1 MYMYIHTSQ
10 RTILIYSKPLL
21 HDSIIS
27 LRGPPIIYWTE
38 LRDRRGSHC
47 TAWRRSVSVTSAMY
61 MCIMYCACFLAE
73 SQPELNV
80 LSKYEYDITLI
91 ISQNLT
97 YFSIKFVG
105 SAFITRVQSS
115 DIRSMNGVENLEKA
129 SRLLNYAYAN
139 LGIIR
144 SPEEREKWFKC
155 FLSHFES
162 AATYQ
167 ELVATLREEYRKGM
181 WAL

>member
-1 MYMYIHTSQ
+1 M
-10 RTILIYSKPLL
+10 L
-21 HDSIIS
+21 
-27 LRGPPIIYWTE
+27 
-38 LRDRRGSHC
+38 
-47 TAWRRSVSVTSAMY
+47 V
-61 MCIMYCACFLAE
+61 FFAE

-80 LSKYEYDITLI
+80 LRKHGYDITFI

-97 YFSIKFVG
+97 YFSIKFVE
-105 SAFITRVQSS
+105 SAFITGGQSS
-115 DIRSMNGVENLEKA
+115 SVLDIYGVENLEKA
-129 SRLLNYAYAN
+129 RRLLNYAYAN

-144 SPEEREKWFKC
+144 SPKEREKWFKC

-162 AATYQ
+162 EAAYQ